1 MQNTLALGRSPSTTD
16 ASIVFSKMSNR
27 RRFGIGEWY
36 GKNFIHLS
44 NKERRH
50 LASLQITKSPQR
62 KNLLCPFRSTDAL
75 IVNCTKEGGVCS
87 IRFYEEARRKVSKVS
102 GELGQL
108 RATCPNRFQQESL
121 VYRWVSEVVLGVQ
134 ESSVIGEVGF
144 LKRSSDDEDPDSEK
158 SVGKIDN
165 VLIVPG
171 SDPLRWCALEIQT
184 VYFSGKGMVNEYRH
198 IFESKGVKIPFPFA
212 ARRPDYRSSGPK
224 RLMPQL
230 QTKVPTLRRWG
241 KKMAVVVDRSFF
253 NALGKM
259 DSVEDISNCD
269 IAWFVVGYDEKVEPV
284 RVTRDFV
291 RFTTLE
297 RAVEGLTGGVPVTLG
312 EFEKRIKKKA
322 ASLPPIV
329 TKPDLVQ

>member
-1 MQNTLALGRSPSTTD
+1 M
-16 ASIVFSKMSNR
+16 
-27 RRFGIGEWY
+27 
-36 GKNFIHLS
+36 H
-44 NKERRH
+44 
-50 LASLQITKSPQR
+50 
-62 KNLLCPFRSTDAL
+62 
-75 IVNCTKEGGVCS
+75 
-87 IRFYEEARRKVSKVS
+87 
-102 GELGQL
+102 
-108 RATCPNRFQQESL
+108 
-121 VYRWVSEVVLGVQ
+121 
-134 ESSVIGEVGF
+134 ESSVIGEIGF
-144 LKRSSDDEDPDSEK
+144 LKRPRDDKDPEK
-158 SVGKIDN
+158 ETSVGKIDN

-171 SDPLRWCALEIQT
+171 SDPLRWCALEVQT

-198 IFESKGVKIPFPFA
+198 IFGSKRGKIPFPVA

-269 IAWFVVGYDEKVEPV
+269 IAWFVVGYDDDAEPV
-284 RVTRDFV
+284 RLTRDFV

-297 RAVEGLTGGVPVTLG
+297 RAVEGLTGGIPVTLA

-322 ASLPPIV
+322 ASLPLILP
-329 TKPDLVQ
+329 KPDLVQ